1 MEPASRFGRR
11 SSASGDGLAAVDL
24 VAARVDLL
32 SLVSCHG
39 PVLGIRPPRIPSS
52 PQANPLVLLVTAI
65 PPPIPPRP
73 PLPLRR
79 AMARH
84 PGDRRGTPNGSR
96 PPLLP
101 LAAVPPVGR
110 DGHHSRRRGRG
121 SGDGGG
127 GGTSSLPL
135 LPALLL
141 HKRRLPL
148 PSLPAT
154 VAAVVL
160 TVLLVHREGWGGDRM
175 ARGGGGVAT
184 RLGNGRGGGGTG
196 GAPPQLPLLET
207 AAVAAAAATGGG
219 SGRGGGGGS
228 SMGATGG
235 HAAVVMLGVPPS
247 AAVPAAATVLSPV
260 VAAVPPVAAALPPLP
275 VPPARLPGAVAHVAA
290 PPVASPPVPPPLP
303 AAAVAPPRARLP
315 RRAPMAVPP
324 PLPAHQAVESA
335 VSASAGASAATALLS
350 PPPGLN
356 TTRLAYAVTKL
367 LTLFRM
373 RSFGTHPTAAHA
385 AWLPVAVGGLQFVTP
400 AFGYTAL
407 DGAAALAA
415 VNPLWAGME
424 VETVVVPDTAPP
436 GAPPAPPAAYPH
448 VDALLY
454 WPRTTPTER
463 RLRAVA
469 AAARAGG
476 VAYLLVGAHP
486 RGPPGGGVAF
496 QRGRWVGVPRVAA
509 VAAER
514 QKAGR
519 DDAFVC
525 GEGVR
530 GVVPMVK
537 GGGGQRYL
545 VLYRVVDMKL

>member
-1 MEPASRFGRR
+1 M
-11 SSASGDGLAAVDL
+11 
-24 VAARVDLL
+24 
-32 SLVSCHG
+32 
-39 PVLGIRPPRIPSS
+39 
-52 PQANPLVLLVTAI
+52 
-65 PPPIPPRP
+65 
-73 PLPLRR
+73 
-79 AMARH
+79 
-84 PGDRRGTPNGSR
+84 
-96 PPLLP
+96 
-101 LAAVPPVGR
+101 
-110 DGHHSRRRGRG
+110 
-121 SGDGGG
+121 
-127 GGTSSLPL
+127 
-135 LPALLL
+135 
-141 HKRRLPL
+141 
-148 PSLPAT
+148 
-154 VAAVVL
+154 
-160 TVLLVHREGWGGDRM
+160 
-175 ARGGGGVAT
+175 
-184 RLGNGRGGGGTG
+184 
-196 GAPPQLPLLET
+196 
-207 AAVAAAAATGGG
+207 
-219 SGRGGGGGS
+219 
-228 SMGATGG
+228 
-235 HAAVVMLGVPPS
+235 
-247 AAVPAAATVLSPV
+247 
-260 VAAVPPVAAALPPLP
+260 
-275 VPPARLPGAVAHVAA
+275 
-290 PPVASPPVPPPLP
+290 
-303 AAAVAPPRARLP
+303 
-315 RRAPMAVPP
+315 
-324 PLPAHQAVESA
+324 
-335 VSASAGASAATALLS
+335 
-350 PPPGLN
+350 
-356 TTRLAYAVTKL
+356 TKL